1 MSKSWTLNDALVII
15 RQIQPLIRKFNY
27 HVAIG
32 GSLINNGLSG
42 KDADLYFLPLNNG
55 EENKIDELKQFLD
68 LIWGKSEPMRPTLMI
83 NGEPVVTDYLDS
95 DTFQMQEKYTVEG
108 RRIDVFIV

>member
-1 MSKSWTLNDALVII
+1 MNKSWTLNDALAVI

-32 GSLINNGLSG
+32 GSLINTGSSA

-55 EENKIDELKQFLD
+55 EENKTEELKQFLT
-68 LIWGKSEPMRPTLMI
+68 LIWGEGAPMG
-83 NGEPVVTDYLDS
+83 GEGYDEES
-95 DTFQMQEKYTVEG
+95 TVFEAQLKFTHEG
-108 RRIDVFIV
+108 RRIDAFIV